1 MRIECG
7 CAEGTH
13 GAELS
18 VLGLHCDIYDEP
30 EQAAAIDA
38 EEHLLTWPG
47 DSDAAV
53 DRFDARLLLDSP
65 AALTQSRRWHAHQH
79 LSSRGRGSQDSGLG
93 LGGVV
98 QKELLSNLE

>member
-1 MRIECG
+1 VTTECG
-7 CAEGTH
+7 SAEGTD

-47 DSDAAV
+47 DPHAAV
-53 DRFDARLLLDSP
+53 DRFDARLLLDGP
-65 AALTQSRRWHAHQH
+65 AALTQSKRTVDRD
-79 LSSRGRGSQDSGLG
+79 LGRGLYG
-93 LGGVV
+93 
-98 QKELLSNLE
+98 NC